1 MKKILTLILAV
12 AMVFTMAACASNQ
25 PAPSESPSEAV
36 TSTEPVASE
45 APSAVQD
52 VAQEATVCV
61 GSEPT
66 TLDPTMNETVDGM
79 IYITHMYEGLYRIKT
94 DGTFELG
101 QAKSVDIV
109 ENEDG
114 SATVTAVL
122 RDDIFWSDGKPVTA
136 QDFVFSWRR
145 LVDPAV
151 AASYNYIGGDFFKN
165 GYDVIDGKV
174 TPEELCVEAVD
185 EKTIKFDITANV
197 PYVKD
202 LLAFPNLMPL
212 REDIVSANPEG
223 WATEAEGQVFN
234 GRYTL
239 TEFSHEDQ
247 IVMTKNDKYW
257 DKDSTKM
264 GKLTFKLM
272 SDDNAMLAAFK
283 SGELDLIDS
292 MPVDEL
298 ATLQQTPE
306 YHRYGQIGL
315 YYVQLQQKE
324 GGPDVLKDVRVRQAL
339 ALAIDRDY
347 INQQVFNGTRVPAYA
362 LVPEGILDNGPGTD
376 FRKAAGDV
384 VGGNM
389 TTDYAANVAKAKEL
403 LAEAGYPDGKGFPTL
418 EYSLNTNTG
427 HEAVATALKQMW
439 EENLG
444 ITVNV
449 SVMEWD
455 VFVTYRKTTDCQITR
470 QGWIGDY
477 TDPATFFDLFKTG
490 AGTNDGGYSN
500 PEYDAL
506 IDAARTEKDM
516 AVRAQKYHE
525 AEKIL
530 MDDMGMIP
538 IVFYADDVLAQ
549 TYFTGY
555 GVTGTANKMF
565 WEAVK
570 TAK

>member
-1 MKKILTLILAV
+1 MKKIIVLVLVVALAV
-12 AMVFTMAACASNQ
+12 SLMAACGA
-25 PAPSESPSEAV
+25 PAK
-36 TSTEPVASE
+36 ST
-45 APSAVQD
+45 
-52 VAQEATVCV
+52 ATVCV
-61 GSEPT
+61 GSEPS
-66 TLDPTMNETVDGM
+66 TLDPTLNETVDGM

-101 QAKSVDIV
+101 QAKDVQIE
-109 ENEDG
+109 ENADG
-114 SATVTAVL
+114 SATVTATL
-122 RDDIFWSDGKPVTA
+122 RDDIFWSDGKPVKA
-136 QDFVFSWRR
+136 QDFVYSWRR
-145 LVDPAV
+145 LVDPAN

-165 GYDVIDGKV
+165 GYDVIDGV
-174 TPEELCVEAVD
+174 VPPEELSAEAVD
-185 EKTIKFDITANV
+185 DKTLKFDITANV

-212 REDIVSANPEG
+212 REDIISANPEG
-223 WATEAEGQVFN
+223 WATDVKGQVFN

-239 TEFSHEDQ
+239 TDFAHEDQ
-247 IVMTKNDKYW
+247 IVMTKNSKYW
-257 DKDSTKM
+257 DKNSTKL
-264 GKLTFKLM
+264 GEITFKLM
-272 SDDNAMLAAFK
+272 SDDNAIYAAFK
-283 SGELDLIDS
+283 SGELDLADS

-298 ATLQQTPE
+298 ATIQETPE

-324 GGPDVLKDVRVRQAL
+324 GGPDVLKDVKVRQAL

-362 LVPEGILDNGPGTD
+362 LVPEGVPDTGAGTD
-376 FRKAAGDV
+376 FRMTAGDT

-403 LAEAGYPDGKGFPTL
+403 LAEAGYANGEGFPKL
-418 EYSLNTNTG
+418 EYSINTNTG

-444 ITVNV
+444 ISVDV

-477 TDPATFFDLFKTG
+477 TDPSTFFDLFKTT

-500 PEYDAL
+500 PEYDTL
-506 IDAARTEKDM
+506 VDAARTEKDP

-525 AEKIL
+525 AEAIL
-530 MDDMGMIP
+530 LNDMGMIP
-538 IVFYADDVLAQ
+538 IVFYADDVISQ
-549 TYFTGY
+549 TYFTGF
-555 GVTGTANKMF
+555 GVTGTGNKMF
-565 WEAVK
+565 WDAVK
-570 TAK
+570 AE

>member
-1 MKKILTLILAV
+1 MKKILILILAA
-12 AMVFTMAACASNQ
+12 AMLFSMAACGTGTK
-25 PAPSESPSEAV
+25 PSESPSV
-36 TSTEPVASE
+36 VPSVEPSETVSEE
-45 APSAVQD
+45 APVT
-52 VAQEATVCV
+52 EATVCV

-66 TLDPTMNETVDGM
+66 TLDPTLNETVDGM

-94 DGTFELG
+94 DGTFEPG

-109 ENEDG
+109 QNADG
-114 SATVTAVL
+114 TATVTAVL
-122 RDDIFWSDGKPVTA
+122 RDDIFWSDGVPVKA
-136 QDFVFSWRR
+136 QDFVYSWRR
-145 LVDPAV
+145 LVDPTM

-165 GYDVIDGKV
+165 GYDVIGEVV
-174 TPEELCVEAVD
+174 TPDQLCVTAVD
-185 EKTIKFDITANV
+185 DKTLKFDITADV
-197 PYVKD
+197 PYTKD

-212 REDIVSANPEG
+212 RQDIIEANPDS
-223 WATEAEGQVFN
+223 WATDPATMVFN

-239 TEFSHEDQ
+239 TEFAHEDQ

-257 DKDSTKM
+257 DKDSTKL

-272 SDDNAMLAAFK
+272 SDDNAILAAFK
-283 SGELDLIDS
+283 SGELDLADS
-292 MPVDEL
+292 MPVAEL
-298 ATLQQTPE
+298 ASLQQTPE

-315 YYVQLQQKE
+315 YYVQLQQKA

-339 ALAIDRDY
+339 ALAVDREY
-347 INQQVFNGTRVPAYA
+347 LNQQVWNGTRVPAYT
-362 LVPEGILDNGPGTD
+362 LVPEGIPDNGAGTD
-376 FRKAAGDV
+376 FRKAAGPA

-389 TTDYAANVAKAKEL
+389 TDDYAANVVKAKEL
-403 LAEAGYPDGKGFPTL
+403 LKEAGYENGVGFPTL
-418 EYSLNTNTG
+418 EYSINTNTG

-439 EENLG
+439 KENLG
-444 ITVNV
+444 IDVKV

-477 TDPATFFDLFKTG
+477 TDPATFFDLFKTT

-500 PEYDAL
+500 PKYDEL
-506 IDAARTEKDM
+506 VDAARTEKDM

-538 IVFYADDVLAQ
+538 IVFYADDVLSQ
-549 TYFTGY
+549 TNFTGY
-555 GVTGTANKMF
+555 GVTGTGNKLF

>member
-1 MKKILTLILAV
+1 
-12 AMVFTMAACASNQ
+12 
-25 PAPSESPSEAV
+25 
-36 TSTEPVASE
+36 
-45 APSAVQD
+45 
-52 VAQEATVCV
+52 
-61 GSEPT
+61 
-66 TLDPTMNETVDGM
+66 
-79 IYITHMYEGLYRIKT
+79 
-94 DGTFELG
+94 
-101 QAKSVDIV
+101 
-109 ENEDG
+109 
-114 SATVTAVL
+114 
-122 RDDIFWSDGKPVTA
+122 
-136 QDFVFSWRR
+136 
-145 LVDPAV
+145 
-151 AASYNYIGGDFFKN
+151 
-165 GYDVIDGKV
+165 
-174 TPEELCVEAVD
+174 
-185 EKTIKFDITANV
+185 
-197 PYVKD
+197 
-202 LLAFPNLMPL
+202 
-212 REDIVSANPEG
+212 
-223 WATEAEGQVFN
+223 
-234 GRYTL
+234 
-239 TEFSHEDQ
+239 
-247 IVMTKNDKYW
+247 
-257 DKDSTKM
+257 
-264 GKLTFKLM
+264 
-272 SDDNAMLAAFK
+272 
-283 SGELDLIDS
+283 
-292 MPVDEL
+292 
-298 ATLQQTPE
+298 
-306 YHRYGQIGL
+306 
-315 YYVQLQQKE
+315 
-324 GGPDVLKDVRVRQAL
+324 
-339 ALAIDRDY
+339 
-347 INQQVFNGTRVPAYA
+347 
-362 LVPEGILDNGPGTD
+362 
-376 FRKAAGDV
+376 
-384 VGGNM
+384 M

>member
-12 AMVFTMAACASNQ
+12 VMIVSLAACAA
-25 PAPSESPSEAV
+25 PKPSESPSDV
-36 TSTEPVASE
+36 TSTEPSEVTSE
-45 APSAVQD
+45 APVA
-52 VAQEATVCV
+52 AQEASICV

-66 TLDPTMNETVDGM
+66 TIDPTLNETVDGM

-109 ENEDG
+109 ENADG

-136 QDFVFSWRR
+136 QDFVYSWRR

-151 AASYNYIGGDFFKN
+151 AAGYGYIGAEFFKN
-165 GYDVIDGKV
+165 GADVLDSVV
-174 TPEELCVEAVD
+174 TPDQLCAEALD

-197 PYVKD
+197 PYTKD

-212 REDIVSANPEG
+212 REDIVSAKPDG
-223 WATEAEGQVFN
+223 WATEVAGQVFN
-234 GRYTL
+234 GRYVL
-239 TEFSHEDQ
+239 SEFAHEDQ
-247 IVMTKNDKYW
+247 IVITKNDKYW

-264 GKLTFKLM
+264 EKLTFKLM

-298 ATLQQTPE
+298 AALQQSPE

-315 YYVQLQQKE
+315 YYVQLQQKD
-324 GGPDVLKDVRVRQAL
+324 GGPEVLKDVRVRQAL
-339 ALAIDRDY
+339 ALAIDRAY
-347 INQQVFNGTRVPAYA
+347 LNEQIWNGTRVPAYA
-362 LVPEGILDNGPGTD
+362 LVPEGIPDNGAGTD
-376 FRKAAGDV
+376 FRKTAGPA

-389 TTDYAANVAKAKEL
+389 TDNYEANVAKAKEL
-403 LAEAGYPDGKGFPTL
+403 LAQAGYPDGKDFPKL
-418 EYSLNTNTG
+418 EYSINTNTG

-439 EENLG
+439 GENLG
-444 ITVNV
+444 IQVDV

-455 VFVTYRKTTDCQITR
+455 VFVTYRKTTDCEITR

-500 PEYDAL
+500 PAYDAL

-516 AVRAQKYHE
+516 AVRTQKYHE

-538 IVFYADDVLAQ
+538 IVFYADDVLSQ
-549 TYFTGY
+549 TYLTGY
-555 GVTGTANKMF
+555 GVTGTGNKMF

-570 TAK
+570 TAE

>member
-1 MKKILTLILAV
+1 MKKVILLILAV
-12 AMVFTMAACASNQ
+12 MMIFGLVACG
-25 PAPSESPSEAV
+25 PKTEPSEPAETTDVTETAEAPAETEAV
-36 TSTEPVASE
+36 AEVVE
-45 APSAVQD
+45 G
-52 VAQEATVCV
+52 ATVCV
-61 GSEPT
+61 GSEPS
-66 TLDPTMNETVDGM
+66 TLDPTLNETVDGM

-101 QAKSVDIV
+101 QAKDVQIE
-109 ENEDG
+109 ENADG
-114 SATVTAVL
+114 SATVTATL
-122 RDDIFWSDGKPVTA
+122 RDDIFWSDGEPVKA
-136 QDFVFSWRR
+136 QDFVYSWRR
-145 LVDPAV
+145 LVDPAI

-165 GYDVIDGKV
+165 GYDVIDGV
-174 TPEELCVEAVD
+174 IPPDQLSAEAVD
-185 EKTIKFDITANV
+185 DKTLKFDITANV

-223 WATEAEGQVFN
+223 WATEVEGQVFN

-239 TEFSHEDQ
+239 SEFAHEDQ
-247 IVMTKNDKYW
+247 IVIVKNDNYW

-264 GKLTFKLM
+264 GQLTFKLM
-272 SDDNAMLAAFK
+272 SDDNAIYAAFK
-283 SGELDLIDS
+283 SGELDLADS

-298 ATLQQTPE
+298 AAIQQTPE
-306 YHRYGQIGL
+306 YTRFGQIGL
-315 YYVQLQQKE
+315 YYVQLQQKD
-324 GGPDVLKDVRVRQAL
+324 GGPEVLQDAKIRQAL

-362 LVPEGILDNGPGTD
+362 LVPEGVPDTGAGTD
-376 FRKAAGDV
+376 FRKTAGDT

-403 LAEAGYPDGKGFPTL
+403 LAEAGYPNGEGFPKL
-418 EYSLNTNTG
+418 EYSINTNTG

-444 ITVNV
+444 ITVDV

-455 VFVTYRKTTDCQITR
+455 VFVTFRKTIDCQITR

-477 TDPATFFDLFKTG
+477 TDPSTFFDLFKTT

-500 PEYDAL
+500 PEYDTL
-506 IDAARTEKDM
+506 VDAARTEKDP

-525 AEKIL
+525 AEAIL
-530 MDDMGMIP
+530 MNDMGMIP
-538 IVFYADDVLAQ
+538 IVFYADDVISQ
-549 TYFTGY
+549 TYFTGF
-555 GVTGTANKMF
+555 GVTGTGNKMF
-565 WEAVK
+565 WDAVK
-570 TAK
+570 AE